1 VASSAAS
8 LPGTVGR
15 VEYYRNG
22 APRELFRWRAFDEN
36 ISTNDG
42 DFAESNCAARTSEPG
57 DFRATELTFSVE
69 ELGQL
74 LAGADEADSDGEG
87 GGGDYD
93 SAGVQHGSQRAHVSD
108 GEKSA
113 RDEERGGN
121 GGDARGPNKRGRDG
135 GRIECN
141 LQEQREQCKDS
152 GMGVACSVKRDL
164 RW

>member
-1 VASSAAS
+1 MAVDAADFLVANGTAPDAAKDIAQVYLAEGKVPTAGPPSDSAAS
-8 LPGTVGR
+8 RAAEDIPAVTSQPQLTI
-15 VEYYRNG
+15 RNPEDLASRLLVNG
-22 APRELFRWRAFDEN
+22 KVDVDFLDITEREGN
-36 ISTNDG
+36 
-42 DFAESNCAARTSEPG
+42 
-57 DFRATELTFSVE
+57 
-69 ELGQL
+69 
-74 LAGADEADSDGEG
+74 
-87 GGGDYD
+87 
-93 SAGVQHGSQRAHVSD
+93 